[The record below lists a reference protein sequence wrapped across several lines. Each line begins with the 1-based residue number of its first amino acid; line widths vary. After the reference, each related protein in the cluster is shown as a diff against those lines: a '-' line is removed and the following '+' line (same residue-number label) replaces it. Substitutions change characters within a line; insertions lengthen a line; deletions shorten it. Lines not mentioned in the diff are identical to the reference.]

1 MSSQSEATLRWWEH
15 PDRPCLGDERYAD
28 LNLTANPRGGNP
40 GAKVYKVREAM
51 KQACY
56 SCPVYF
62 DCLTDVL
69 SRPDYE
75 LYGIQAGIQG
85 KT

>member
-1 MSSQSEATLRWWEH
+1 MSSQPISDRWYAH
-15 PDRPCLGDERYAD
+15 PDRPCLGDDRYAD
-28 LNLTANPRGGNP
+28 LTLTAKP
-40 GAKVYKVREAM
+40 GRHGPGVYEVREAM

-69 SRPDYE
+69 SRPDTE
-75 LYGIQAGIQG
+75 HYGIQAGIQG
-85 KT
+85 RT

>member
-1 MSSQSEATLRWWEH
+1 MSNQTVPLLRWYEH

-28 LNLTANPRGGNP
+28 LNLTAYP
-40 GAKVYKVREAM
+40 GRHGPKVFEVREEM
-51 KQACY
+51 KRACL

-62 DCLTDVL
+62 ECLTDVL
-69 SRPDYE
+69 SRPDTD